1 MTIEITLKKL
11 RKLSPTKINLLI
23 NFIKSC
29 SLSHTPGYSWGAML
43 RFTYVHLKIIT
54 DIEKNQFIETTIKCV
69 IPMIFKGYAE
79 ARNKFLKSYDA
90 IKPALYIIYLNVH
103 NLYGHSMMQLLPTEI
118 LGCVNPKDFNLDS
131 YFNDSPIGCVLEVDD
146 SKMYDLHNDYPLRE
160 KTKVTDKTFSK
171 YKLQIIE
178 DNNSFSVNSKIL
190 FLIYAVKEK
199 INSTIKI

>member
-1 MTIEITLKKL
+1 
-11 RKLSPTKINLLI
+11 
-23 NFIKSC
+23 
-29 SLSHTPGYSWGAML
+29 ML

-146 SKMYDLHNDYPLRE
+146 SKMYDLYNDYPLRE